1 MSDNN
6 FRRYGLNDFTET
18 HYNYSII
25 SSKINPNEKIMLI
38 RKIIKII
45 ISITMISCL
54 LSYMMNLITVS
65 YNNYGIRFFQLWTF
79 PILLNLFTSLF
90 IIEAIMKFLF
100 CVILHFW
107 GREVY
112 FENKS
117 KSTLKSFIINYIVP
131 KQIVIM
137 HKSILEFR
145 NFYEKVKIN

>member
-1 MSDNN
+1 
-6 FRRYGLNDFTET
+6 
-18 HYNYSII
+18 
-25 SSKINPNEKIMLI
+25 
-38 RKIIKII
+38 
-45 ISITMISCL
+45 
-54 LSYMMNLITVS
+54 
-65 YNNYGIRFFQLWTF
+65 
-79 PILLNLFTSLF
+79 
-90 IIEAIMKFLF
+90 MKFLF